1 MGGRLNKPVF
11 KLENVCF
18 EYAESVPALQGI
30 SLDVHEGESIALLG
44 ANASG
49 KSTLLQLMDGLCFAS
64 SGSIKAFGTTL
75 SEQSVEAPPFMH
87 LFRQNV
93 GFLFQN
99 PDAQLFSST
108 VWEELAF
115 GPVQMGLPKED
126 IERRVRDVLL
136 MVGIEKLAKRAP
148 QTLSGGEKKKVAL
161 ASILTCAPKVILL
174 DEPGAGLDPRTQEW
188 LAEFILRLKAS
199 GVTLVLAS
207 HDLGLVAEV
216 SDRTLVLSE
225 DHRLLFD
232 GSTLLALADQELLL
246 SANLIRPRRFPASC
260 CKE

>member
-126 IERRVRDVLL
+126 IERRVGKITPAVRLNLSV
-136 MVGIEKLAKRAP
+136 KL
-148 QTLSGGEKKKVAL
+148 
-161 ASILTCAPKVILL
+161 
-174 DEPGAGLDPRTQEW
+174 
-188 LAEFILRLKAS
+188 
-199 GVTLVLAS
+199 
-207 HDLGLVAEV
+207 
-216 SDRTLVLSE
+216 
-225 DHRLLFD
+225 
-232 GSTLLALADQELLL
+232 
-246 SANLIRPRRFPASC
+246 
-260 CKE
+260 